1 MCGFFKTVV
10 RVGVI
15 GTVVG
20 GGLILLASSPRAKAL
35 IHQTHRNI
43 TQAVDSAIDDPVA
56 LRIQI
61 KELESEY
68 PKRITE
74 VTNDL
79 GELQAQISQV
89 EREFAIS
96 QRVVD
101 LADADLNNLDHLL
114 ALAEDKRESQSYG
127 IVKIRYQDK
136 VMTEGEA
143 AGSAR
148 AIQQMRE
155 AYSSRAADL
164 SQELSVLTDQ
174 ENRLSQL
181 LTQLQTEQSEFQS
194 QLWQLDRKVD
204 AAARNER
211 LIALMKK
218 RQDRIDEHSRYDAIS
233 LDSLNRQL
241 DGIRAKQESELARLA
256 GTTAEQRYQ
265 DLAESE
271 INRSTRTTDVFRN
284 APETVELDTEVIEL
298 GDELGTPIARRGN

>member
-20 GGLILLASSPRAKAL
+20 GGLLLLANSPRARAL
-35 IHQTHRNI
+35 IHQTQRTI
-43 TQAVDSAIDDPVA
+43 TQSIDSAIDDPVA
-56 LRIQI
+56 LRIKI

-68 PKRITE
+68 PKRISE
-74 VTNDL
+74 VRKDL
-79 GELQAQISQV
+79 GELQAQVSQV
-89 EREFAIS
+89 QRELAIS
-96 QRVVD
+96 ERVVE

-114 ALAEDKRESQSYG
+114 AKAEDTREQRG
-127 IVKIRYQDK
+127 FGVVKIRYQDK
-136 VMTEGEA
+136 VMSEGEA

-155 AYSSRAADL
+155 AYASRAADL
-164 SQELSVLTDQ
+164 GQELGFLHDQ
-174 ENRLSQL
+174 ETRLSEL
-181 LTQLQTEQSEFQS
+181 LTQLETEQAEFQS

-233 LDSLNRQL
+233 LDNLNRQL
-241 DGIRAKQESELARLA
+241 DTIRAKQESELARLS
-256 GTTAEQRYQ
+256 GSNAEQEYQ
-265 DLAESE
+265 RQAEFE
-271 INRSTRTTDVFRN
+271 INRQQRDGFQI
-284 APETVELDTEVIEL
+284 APETIEIEADVIEL
-298 GDELGTPIARRGN
+298 EDREAGTPLARRGG